1 MWVKMKQLRED
12 EWIRLWTKNKR
23 KQLKIIAKGDRVL
36 YDRLFSL
43 EKIATQQK
51 YERLKD
57 KRIMTTPFILK
68 LIVQLEIDNLTLDQ
82 LKCILNRQ
90 KEKEGRVHY

>member
-1 MWVKMKQLRED
+1 MRQLRED

-23 KQLKIIAKGDRVL
+23 KHLRIIAKGDQVL

-51 YERLKD
+51 YERLKE
-57 KRIMTTPFILK
+57 KQITTTPFILK
-68 LIVQLEIDNLTLDQ
+68 FLLQLEKYNLTLDQ
-82 LKCILNRQ
+82 LKCILDYQ
-90 KEKEGRVHY
+90 KEKEGRENN